1 MNRNLQLAALLAAIT
16 LGITG
21 CTGVPRATFYRAP
34 NFNPDSS
41 IKVITLNT
49 NDVLSGRLEHF
60 LLLNNFTVISDNTF
74 RLPASTAFPTPI
86 FPGDTSLYRPGQMV
100 VNIPYM
106 EERPSDYILRYQFD
120 NAADSRGRSSMYL
133 AVVNTKTG
141 QTEISFLNE
150 QAGRLDQLQ
159 IDRLIRDFIIRMKR

>member
-1 MNRNLQLAALLAAIT
+1 MNRYSLMAAMTALF
-16 LGITG
+16 LGMG
-21 CTGVPRATFYRAP
+21 CVSMPRATFFRAP

-49 NDVLSGRLEHF
+49 NDMLSGRLEHF
-60 LLLNNFTVISDNTF
+60 LAINNFVVISDHTF
-74 RLPASTAFPTPI
+74 RLPGNSGFFPTPV

-120 NAADSRGRSSMYL
+120 NAADSQGRSSLYI
-133 AVVNTKTG
+133 AVVNTRTG
-141 QTEISFLNE
+141 QTEITFLNE
-150 QAGRLDQLQ
+150 QRGRLDQLQ
-159 IDRLIRDFIIRMKR
+159 IDRLIRDFITRMRR